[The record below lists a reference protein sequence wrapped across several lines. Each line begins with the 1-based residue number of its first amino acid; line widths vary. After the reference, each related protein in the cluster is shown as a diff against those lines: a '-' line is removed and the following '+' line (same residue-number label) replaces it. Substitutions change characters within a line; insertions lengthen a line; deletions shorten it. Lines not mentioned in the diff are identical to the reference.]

1 MIQRY
6 RFHISAWKEHFSHWP
21 SVNETFFFQFLS
33 SQWIGSPSQHLK
45 LPPHCGFLI
54 FSPPQIPCVDENWP
68 CAMACLLPMWSDISV
83 KTWFKGRCANK
94 LTCALE
100 WETNFPNSFN
110 LPYIYKKKVL
120 EIVSNWKIKNAAS
133 LDQSFVL
140 LWGWFFFLTKLAI
153 WKHFMINYFLEV
165 LFGISGMLLLHSWS

>member
-83 KTWFKGRCANK
+83 KLDSREDVLINLLVHLSGRPISLTVLIFHIFTRKKCWK
-94 LTCALE
+94 LFQIEKLKMLHLWTKVLYYYE
-100 WETNFPNSFN
+100 VGFFFWQN
-110 LPYIYKKKVL
+110 LPYGNI
-120 EIVSNWKIKNAAS
+120 
-133 LDQSFVL
+133 
-140 LWGWFFFLTKLAI
+140 LW
-153 WKHFMINYFLEV
+153 
-165 LFGISGMLLLHSWS
+165 